1 VGASD
6 DALLAAMAAGDTDAA
21 AAFVRRFQARVYGL
35 ALTVVG
41 VPGTAEDVAQE
52 ALVRVWRHADAYD
65 PRRGEVASWLLTITR
80 NLAIDVLR
88 VRREEPS
95 APDALVNMLTT
106 VGAEETENVADADR
120 IRCSLRALPHDQ
132 AVAVIMAVYYG
143 FTAREI
149 AERLSIPL
157 GTAKTR
163 IRLGMA
169 RLREQLG
176 ATDE

>member
-1 VGASD
+1 
-6 DALLAAMAAGDTDAA
+6 MAAGDIDAA

-41 VPGTAEDVAQE
+41 VPATAEDVAQE
-52 ALVRVWRHADAYD
+52 AFVRVWRHADTYD

-80 NLAIDVLR
+80 NLAIDVVRLR
-88 VRREEPS
+88 REVPSTPEALVDVLTMVDDEETDIAGGDEVRR
-95 APDALVNMLTT
+95 V
-106 VGAEETENVADADR
+106 
-120 IRCSLRALPHDQ
+120 LRGLPHDQ

-149 AERLSIPL
+149 AERLTIPL

-169 RLREQLG
+169 RLRQLLG